1 MTTCLIEYLDSSL
14 ALHALLFDIGWYYL
28 LQNSDVQLAVR
39 VTHGPSKYL
48 DIWDLPDEEEIELL
62 LNSMHQPVDDGART
76 FIGFMGTIARKPH
89 MCPIRFLN
97 WKDMLEEFKEE
108 CWRVVE
114 VLKKL

>member
-62 LNSMHQPVDDGART
+62 LNSMHQLVDNRVRT
-76 FIGFMGTIARKPH
+76 FTGFLWLCGNPTCVWLDILIGRTCQK
-89 MCPIRFLN
+89 N
-97 WKDMLEEFKEE
+97 
-108 CWRVVE
+108 
-114 VLKKL
+114 LKKSIGVLQRY

>member
-1 MTTCLIEYLDSSL
+1 MTICLIEYLDSSL
-14 ALHALLFDIGWYYL
+14 TLHALFDIGWYYF
-28 LQNSDVQLAVR
+28 LQNLDVQLAVR

-76 FIGFMGTIARKPH
+76 FIGFMGTIAQKPH

-97 WKDMLEEFKEE
+97 WKDMPEEFKEE